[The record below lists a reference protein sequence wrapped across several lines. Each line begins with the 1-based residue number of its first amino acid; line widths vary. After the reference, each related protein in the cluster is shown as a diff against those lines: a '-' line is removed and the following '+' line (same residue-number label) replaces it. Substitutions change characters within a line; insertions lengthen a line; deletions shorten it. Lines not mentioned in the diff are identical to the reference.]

1 MHKNSK
7 IWTLPSQERPDG
19 AAAGVQ
25 IAGAVLQR
33 IDLSRYCQKCAHP
46 ILDRGRADRT
56 TEKLDHR
63 HDSSSSGRRGYL
75 RRRRRRRRR
84 SFLPRCSSSAAFTF
98 GATNR
103 YFWCSASGQ
112 KGAAQEVDGRF
123 ILILAISS
131 TAFNSS
137 ANFHA
142 KRICVDAAI
151 PPTPS
156 GAAASAARFVLS
168 RFSPGRVA
176 LECGD

>member
-7 IWTLPSQERPDG
+7 IWTRPSQERATGPRQ
-19 AAAGVQ
+19 VFSQ

-33 IDLSRYCQKCAHP
+33 IDLSRYCQKCPHP

-75 RRRRRRRRR
+75 RRRR

-98 GATNR
+98 GATN
-103 YFWCSASGQ
+103 
-112 KGAAQEVDGRF
+112 AAQEVDGRF
-123 ILILAISS
+123 ILILAISF

-142 KRICVDAAI
+142 KRICVDAAL

-168 RFSPGRVA
+168 RISPGRVA

>member
-84 SFLPRCSSSAAFTF
+84 RSFLPRCSSSAAFTF
-98 GATNR
+98 GATN
-103 YFWCSASGQ
+103 
-112 KGAAQEVDGRF
+112 AAQEVDGRF